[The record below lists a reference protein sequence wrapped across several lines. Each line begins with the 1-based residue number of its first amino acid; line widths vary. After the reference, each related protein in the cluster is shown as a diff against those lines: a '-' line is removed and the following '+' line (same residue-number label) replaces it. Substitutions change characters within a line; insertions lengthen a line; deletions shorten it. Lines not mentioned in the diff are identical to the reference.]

1 MKDSDLQETD
11 ILVVGGGGAGI
22 RAAIEAASLGCR
34 VVVANKGPVG
44 RSGTT
49 PMAMEAFQAVGFPGD
64 SEEIHFRD
72 TVEGGYHLGDENL
85 ISVLARDAARRARDL
100 EAYGVKFKKKPDGAF
115 DPMHHPGQ
123 TFPRALFIQG
133 EDTGCCPVWSGRPG
147 NIPGSGR

>member
-1 MKDSDLQETD
+1 MIDLTQTD
-11 ILVVGGGGAGI
+11 ILIVGGGGAGM
-22 RAAIEAASLGCR
+22 RAAIEAASLGCQ

-85 ISVLARDAARRARDL
+85 ISVLARDAARRAKDL
-100 EAYGVKFKKKPDGAF
+100 EA
-115 DPMHHPGQ
+115 
-123 TFPRALFIQG
+123 
-133 EDTGCCPVWSGRPG
+133 
-147 NIPGSGR
+147 